1 MSASDLDKFVWVIS
15 DVGKALLLGII
26 LWRRLYRSFPVF
38 LAYISWDLFSDLVI
52 SLILTGNHGYLL
64 QHYAQI
70 YYSAN
75 IILYLLEFGVLLEI
89 AANVLHPAK
98 RAFPRG
104 ILYSFLGTILAV
116 GIASFFLAAWV
127 NAAPFFSL
135 RLFLVMNTTAAI
147 LCLITFLLVAGFSQ
161 VLGLSWKN
169 HVLQLATGLAFFS
182 LVALIMQLMQ
192 SQLRAGPSYG
202 SQYQFWSQF
211 EVIGYLCTLSFWC
224 YAFVKKEAPRQ
235 EFSPQMQK
243 ILVLLSGSAK
253 RQRAVLARSR
263 DI

>member
-1 MSASDLDKFVWVIS
+1 MSASDLDKFVWIIS
-15 DVGKALLLGII
+15 DVGKALLLSII
-26 LWRRLYRSFPVF
+26 LWRRLYRTFPVF
-38 LAYISWDLFSDLVI
+38 LAYVSWDLISDFLF
-52 SLILTGNHGYLL
+52 SLILSVNHGYLI

-98 RAFPRG
+98 RVFPRG
-104 ILYSFLGTILAV
+104 VLYFLLGSILAI
-116 GIASFFLAAWV
+116 GAGSFVLAAWV
-127 NAAPFFSL
+127 NLTPFKSL
-135 RLFLVMNTTAAI
+135 RVFLVMNTTAAI
-147 LCLITFLLVAGFSQ
+147 LCLITFLLIAGFSQ

-182 LVALIMQLMQ
+182 LVELVMELMQ
-192 SQLRAGPSYG
+192 SQLHAGPSYA

-243 ILVLLSGSAK
+243 ILVLLSGGAK

-263 DI
+263 E